1 MERITL
7 WAGKLYLRSQQGL
20 KREEGQTMAEYAL
33 ILALVAVVAIGA
45 FKLLGGNIKAKVS
58 GIANQVG
65 P

>member
-7 WAGKLYLRSQQGL
+7 LTGALYLRLQQGL

-33 ILALVAVVAIGA
+33 ILALVAVIAIGA
-45 FKLLGGNIKAKVS
+45 FRLLGGNIKSKVS
-58 GIANQVG
+58 GIAGQVG